1 MSLYIYAIAQA
12 DGLGIDIPKGIAEQ
26 PVYWIA
32 SGSLGA
38 FVSDYQATT
47 IRAERRHIAASQR
60 VLRALQAE
68 IDLLPMTFGTLTAT
82 TEAVV
87 DLLSRHREELL
98 TQLSRL
104 SGAVEMGLRLNLE
117 VPDPIG
123 YLVEH
128 LAELRQ
134 ARDRTFRHRRS
145 PSLEERV
152 RLGQLCESALRHYQ
166 ETQTAQLV
174 ALLSPSCTAISALP
188 IRGDQQVANLA
199 VLVPR
204 AKVQAFEA
212 AVHAAAES
220 FDDDLAFSLNGPWPP
235 HNFVELTLD
244 I

>member
-87 DLLSRHREELL
+87 DLLSRHRDELL
-98 TQLSRL
+98 TRLSRL

-117 VPDPIG
+117 VP
-123 YLVEH
+123 
-128 LAELRQ
+128 
-134 ARDRTFRHRRS
+134 
-145 PSLEERV
+145 
-152 RLGQLCESALRHYQ
+152 
-166 ETQTAQLV
+166 
-174 ALLSPSCTAISALP
+174 
-188 IRGDQQVANLA
+188 
-199 VLVPR
+199 
-204 AKVQAFEA
+204 
-212 AVHAAAES
+212 
-220 FDDDLAFSLNGPWPP
+220 
-235 HNFVELTLD
+235 
-244 I
+244 